1 MPTQVLGF
9 KEVPRPELGFSGRW
23 LVGLGFMVHII
34 AADPSVPR
42 RFSDWKE
49 QYAAS
54 EPEAWFIRRGPHVG
68 TEGLGRMQPRMRRPD
83 PCGQRRQSCPSSRSP
98 HVHHPAFE
106 VADIDA
112 TERQLRAHGV
122 EYSRHVL
129 PDVDM
134 RQLFFYDPE
143 G

>member
-1 MPTQVLGF
+1 MS
-9 KEVPRPELGFSGRW
+9 KPR
-23 LVGLGFMVHII
+23 
-34 AADPSVPR
+34 
-42 RFSDWKE
+42 
-49 QYAAS
+49 
-54 EPEAWFIRRGPHVG
+54 
-68 TEGLGRMQPRMRRPD
+68 QPPA
-83 PCGQRRQSCPSSRSP
+83 PSSCAFLHP
-98 HVHHPAFE
+98 HLPYPHPQTPAFE
-106 VADIDA
+106 VEDIDA